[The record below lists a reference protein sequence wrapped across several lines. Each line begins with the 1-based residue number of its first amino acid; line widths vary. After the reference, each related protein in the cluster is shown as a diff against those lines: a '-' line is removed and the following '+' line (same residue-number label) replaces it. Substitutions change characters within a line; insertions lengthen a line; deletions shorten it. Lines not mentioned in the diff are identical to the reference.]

1 MGNASSTKYHDA
13 KIANGSMETPVLLS
27 LNSHY
32 SLRLSGIRLVGKVSL
47 VGMVGIP
54 AILVLLLWI
63 LS

>member
-1 MGNASSTKYHDA
+1 
-13 KIANGSMETPVLLS
+13 METPVLLS

-32 SLRLSGIRLVGKVSL
+32 SLRRLGIRLVGKVDL
-47 VGMVGIP
+47 VGIVGIP